1 MFDISTLDIGK
12 TISSQYPVV
21 TPLQKDFITPD
32 LLKGIMPAIPLTTAQ
47 SIAPL
52 FNQLLPKYKLDSV
65 EVFPDFIAQCAEECG
80 SFTHFAENLNY
91 SAARLHAVFPSRFP
105 TEADAQPYEHN
116 PQKLANH
123 IYANRMGNGNEQ
135 SGDGWR
141 YRGCGAL
148 MLTGKSMI
156 ASYAKYRNVDPA
168 IMADMLKTN
177 LSEILESA
185 MWVFVFVKGLL
196 DEAQKDDI
204 LSITKAINGGT
215 TNLADRKAFFDR
227 ATSLMAA

>member
-1 MFDISTLDIGK
+1 MFDISTIDIGK
-12 TISSQYPVV
+12 AIAAAYSSI
-21 TPLQKDFITPD
+21 TPLEKEFVTVD
-32 LLKGIMPAIPLTTAQ
+32 LLKGIMPAIPETTLQA
-47 SIAPL
+47 IVPL
-52 FNQLLPKYKLDSV
+52 FNKLLPKYKLDSV
-65 EVFPDFIAQCAEECG
+65 EVFPDFIAQCAEESG
-80 SFTHFAENLNY
+80 SFLHFVENLNY
-91 SAARLHAVFPSRFP
+91 TAARLHAVFPSRFP

-116 PQKLANH
+116 AQKLANH

-135 SGDGWR
+135 SCDGWR

-148 MLTGKSMI
+148 MLTGKGMI

-168 IMADMLKTN
+168 VMADMLKTN

-185 MWVFVFVKGLL
+185 MWVFVVVKGLM
-196 DEAQKDDI
+196 DKAQKNDI

-227 ATSLMAA
+227 ATKLMTA